1 MRLAP
6 FLRSA
11 PFVLAG
17 GLLASGCPKSVVI
30 DSFAAPNVSPLV
42 ATLTTAVDCD
52 DLLVRLRADARAKAE
67 AEAFRRVETFDEGGY
82 RGGPIW
88 YAEGG
93 FPAPPSG
100 SPATADGAAGGP
112 TSGGAASPTTW
123 TETNTQ
129 VPGVDEAD
137 FVENDGTHL
146 YLLHDRSF
154 YVLSTYPAASTAIAS
169 TTAIEGEPRAMFVA
183 NGRAAIFSEIWTPT
197 PIATDGGTDTPAPAP
212 GYDLPYYGYGTTST
226 KLTVLDLAGASPTV
240 VSERYLESAYV
251 DARRHG
257 DVVRLVVSGTLLSP
271 MTLVAPPSAWTSSGT
286 LRTRQ
291 AYVGD
296 VADWLADVHAR
307 IDAST
312 LDDFLPSES
321 VVASGVKQDVA
332 LRCGDY
338 HLPPAGQTDAGLV
351 TILGFSMADPTS
363 LDAESI
369 VGRADVVYA
378 NDTSFYLAQGD
389 WRWERFSGIATQET
403 VLHRFDLS
411 GLATSYVA
419 SGKVVGN
426 LKDQFSIDA
435 AGDVVRLA
443 TSEDRATST
452 VDVGVAGVAFVAT
465 EPVSHVV
472 TLVRNGARLAPLG
485 STPDL
490 APGERLQAVR
500 FLGDKA
506 YVVTFRQVDPL
517 FVVDLANPA
526 APTVRGEVTIPGFS
540 TYVHPLDAGHLLTIG
555 RDVDPVTNADRGV
568 QLSIFDVTDPAHPT
582 RLHVLSFPGW
592 SGAAWD
598 HKAFVFE
605 PTRGLLAIPVESY
618 GETFESSL
626 RLFSVSL
633 ATGITPLG
641 GVVHTGFFST
651 CLDPLAPGAYGC
663 GYPATV
669 RRGLFVDTTV
679 FTVSYGGVTAH
690 DLASLAAPLAT
701 VALPQPAFTWEGPY
715 FLGLATTGSAG
726 AGTGVVSGGT
736 TVVATP

>member
-1 MRLAP
+1 MRLVP

-11 PFVLAG
+11 PLLLAG
-17 GLLASGCPKSVVI
+17 GLVAAGCPKSVVV
-30 DSFAAPNVSPLV
+30 DSFAAPDVSPLV
-42 ATLTTAVDCD
+42 ASLVTATDCD
-52 DLLVRLRADARAKAE
+52 DLLARLRADARTKAE
-67 AEAFRRVETFDEGGY
+67 AEAFRLIETYDEGGY

-88 YAEGG
+88 YASGG
-93 FPAPPSG
+93 LPPTTG
-100 SPATADGAAGGP
+100 GVPATADSAA
-112 TSGGAASPTTW
+112 GGAASPTTW

-154 YVLSTYPAASTAIAS
+154 YVLTTFPAASMAIAS

-183 NGRAAIFSEIWTPT
+183 NGRAAIFSELWTPT
-197 PIATDGGTDTPAPAP
+197 PIAADGGMGAPTPAP

-226 KLTVLDLAGASPTV
+226 KITVLDLAGSAPTV
-240 VSERYLESAYV
+240 VSERTLEAPYV

-257 DVVRLVVSGTLLSP
+257 DAVRLVVGGTLLSP
-271 MTLVAPPSAWTSSGT
+271 MSLVGEPAAWDSSGD
-286 LRTRQ
+286 LRSRQ
-291 AYVGD
+291 AYVRD
-296 VADWLADVHAR
+296 VGAWLEEVRAR
-307 IDAST
+307 IDAAT
-312 LDDFLPSES
+312 LEDFLPSES
-321 VVASGVKQDVA
+321 VVVSGTKQDVA
-332 LRCGDY
+332 PRCGDY
-338 HLPPAGQTDAGLV
+338 HLPPAGQTDSGLV
-351 TILGFSMADPTS
+351 TIFGFSMADPTS
-363 LDAESI
+363 FDAESI

-403 VLHRFDLS
+403 VLHRFDLA

-419 SGKVVGN
+419 SGKVVGT

-435 AGDVVRLA
+435 AGDVLRLA
-443 TSEDRATST
+443 TSEDRATAP
-452 VDVGVAGVAFVAT
+452 VDVGVPGVAFVAT
-465 EPVSHVV
+465 QPVSHVV
-472 TLVRNGARLAPLG
+472 TLARSGERLAPLG
-485 STPDL
+485 ASPDL

-500 FLGDKA
+500 FLGDSA

-526 APTVRGEVTIPGFS
+526 TPTVRGEVKIPGFS

-555 RDVDPVTNADRGV
+555 RDVDPVTNADKGV
-568 QLSIFDVTDPAHPT
+568 QLSIFDVTDPANPT

-592 SGAAWD
+592 SGASWD
-598 HKAFVFE
+598 HKAFVYE

-618 GETFESSL
+618 GATFESSL
-626 RLFSVSL
+626 RLFSVSI
-633 ATGITPLG
+633 ASGIAPLG
-641 GVVHTGFFST
+641 GVVHSGFFST
-651 CLDPLAPGAYGC
+651 CLDPLSPDVYGC

-690 DLASLAAPLAT
+690 SLASLASPLASI
-701 VALPQPAFTWEGPY
+701 ALPQPAFTWEGPY
-715 FLGLATTGSAG
+715 FLGLATAGSG
-726 AGTGVVSGGT
+726 STGTGVVSGGT
-736 TVVATP
+736 TVAATP